1 MVDQKQSGG
10 IVMKFS
16 LTELNLIY
24 SHQLCLEFSSQ
35 DQDRAWASENE
46 YSNNS
51 AKWNAYLNRLCLS
64 KLIHWFPENTE
75 AEVKVFPSEKD
86 LPSFWE
92 FVNGTAITVGEK
104 RIVLIPSEAGNT
116 EEFCVPQEW
125 VDIPSWA
132 ADYYLA
138 VQINPDDGW
147 LRLWGYATHRQLKH
161 PENYDRLDRTYC
173 LERKDL
179 IDDLDVMWIAL
190 ELGADE
196 KVAVKSV
203 PILSVTEADK
213 LLLQLSHSSACSPRL
228 KIDFGQWAAIL
239 SEPKYRQ
246 QLYQLRN
253 KKVVKLSNWL
263 QNNFVNTVQTG
274 WQTIAALLA
283 PEQHKLAL
291 SYRSSSVTEENSV
304 RQAKLIDF
312 GVQLGNKSLVLLVA
326 LTPDADNKVGIR
338 VQVHPPEGE
347 KHLPS
352 HVKLALLESGEI
364 RQEVQ
369 SRNRDN
375 FIQLKRFK
383 GIPGTSFS
391 VQVALGDVSLA
402 EEFEI

>member
-24 SHQLCLEFSSQ
+24 SHQLCLEVSSQ
-35 DQDRAWASENE
+35 DRDRAWPSEKE

-51 AKWNAYLNRLCLS
+51 ARWNAYLNQLCLS
-64 KLIHWFPENTE
+64 KLIHWLPENTE
-75 AEVKVFPSEKD
+75 TEVKVFPSEKA

-92 FVNGTAITVGEK
+92 FVNGTAISIGEK

-173 LERKDL
+173 LERQDL
-179 IDDLDVMWIAL
+179 IADLDVLWIAL
-190 ELGADE
+190 DLGADE
-196 KVAVKSV
+196 KAVVKSL
-203 PILSVTEADK
+203 PILSVREAEK
-213 LLLQLSHSSACSPRL
+213 LVQQLSRSSPCSPRL
-228 KIDFGQWAAIL
+228 KIDFEQWAAIL

-246 QLYQLRN
+246 QLYNFRHKQN
-253 KKVVKLSNWL
+253 VKLTNWL

-274 WQTIAALLA
+274 WQTIEALLA
-283 PEQHKLAL
+283 PEQQKLAL
-291 SYRSSSVTEENSV
+291 SYRSGSVTEENSV
-304 RQAKLIDF
+304 RQAKLIDL
-312 GVQLGNKSLVLLVA
+312 GVQLGNKSLVMLVA
-326 LTPDADNKVGIR
+326 LTPDADDKVGIR
-338 VQVHPPEGE
+338 VQVHPSEGE

-352 HVKLALLESGEI
+352 YVRLALLESGEI

-369 SRNRDN
+369 SRNLDN

-391 VQVALGDVSLA
+391 LQVALGDVSLT